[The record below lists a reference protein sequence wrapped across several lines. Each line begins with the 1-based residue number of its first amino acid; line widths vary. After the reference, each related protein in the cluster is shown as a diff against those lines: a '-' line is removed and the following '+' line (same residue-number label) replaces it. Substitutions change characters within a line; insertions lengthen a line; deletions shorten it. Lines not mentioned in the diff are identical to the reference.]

1 MEDNKLTKTNL
12 IELDWDSLL
21 TPEDLSTE
29 EVEVHATLIAN
40 YLSNITIDEGIHS
53 TIPKN
58 ITKVTV
64 SNSLLE
70 TKDLALDKISNDQ
83 LFEYFQE
90 YKVKIDSTIL
100 FPKIKRINHLFWFL
114 HNLSTLNIR
123 DSKLL
128 ISNQDELSI
137 HFHQLIES
145 ALFFGFLTRVKEEN
159 NIYLIPTNVYEEF
172 MEQPTEQQYPLFL
185 LALAHNETV
194 SEVLQVQ
201 LNDPIYDNISREM
214 VYNILV
220 GDPNIQQE
228 SLSSDEIKGIANNFR
243 YWFLNIKKM
252 VLVD

>member
-90 YKVKIDSTIL
+90 DKVKIDSTIL
-100 FPKIKRINHLFWFL
+100 FPKIK
-114 HNLSTLNIR
+114 
-123 DSKLL
+123 
-128 ISNQDELSI
+128 ESI
-137 HFHQLIES
+137 IC
-145 ALFFGFLTRVKEEN
+145 FGFY
-159 NIYLIPTNVYEEF
+159 II
-172 MEQPTEQQYPLFL
+172 
-185 LALAHNETV
+185 
-194 SEVLQVQ
+194 
-201 LNDPIYDNISREM
+201 
-214 VYNILV
+214 
-220 GDPNIQQE
+220 
-228 SLSSDEIKGIANNFR
+228 
-243 YWFLNIKKM
+243 
-252 VLVD
+252 